1 MKIKQLKFILLILC
15 IVFFAGFN
23 YFSFAASDDGSSGKS
38 SIANI
43 DSDKDGLS
51 DTEEA
56 LYGTAVDVADT
67 DGDGYSDGVEV
78 KSGYDPLRPA
88 PGDKLTVENTAASVA
103 QTTSS
108 ATDLTLTDSFTADF
122 QAFLASKNGQ
132 TISTA
137 DIQNFTETAL
147 AGKVNAT
154 DFESIP
160 TVERSQLKI
169 KPQNY
174 AALSVADKKK
184 VLQKDAAE
192 YLNQILYLLI
202 SNAPIT
208 IATAEEFSVFQADF
222 LNRLTAPSDPENL
235 VYFAELATR
244 LDAFSQQLN
253 TVEVPETMVDLHLK
267 FVKIINGCLS
277 LRNKASLT
285 DASDPMGNM
294 ITLTRANNLLKIFS
308 DFLINDFQVYFKQI
322 GLS

>member
-1 MKIKQLKFILLILC
+1 LLILC

-122 QAFLASKNGQ
+122 QAFLESKEGQ
-132 TISTA
+132 VVSAA
-137 DIQNFTETAL
+137 DIKTFTESSLKANIANVDLST
-147 AGKVNAT
+147 
-154 DFESIP
+154 FP
-160 TVERSQLKI
+160 TVEKNKLKI
-169 KPQNY
+169 KSQSY
-174 AALSVADKKK
+174 AKLSVTAR
-184 VLQKDAAE
+184 QEAIQQDAII
-192 YLNQILYLLI
+192 YLNQIVYLLE
-202 SNAPIT
+202 SNAPVP
-208 IATAEEFSVFQADF
+208 IATADEFVAFREDF
-222 LNRLTAPSDPENL
+222 VNRFSEVSSSENVL
-235 VYFAELATR
+235 YFADMKERLAVF
-244 LDAFSQQLN
+244 LQQFNML
-253 TVEVPETMVDLHLK
+253 EVPETMVDLHLK
-267 FVKIINGCLS
+267 FVRIINGVLS
-277 LRNKASLT
+277 LQSADALISENKN
-285 DASDPMGNM
+285 DPMGKIVN
-294 ITLTRANNLLKIFS
+294 LTKINDLMAIFS
-308 DFLINDFQVYFKQI
+308 DFLSVELQAYLDKIEINGI
-322 GLS
+322 N